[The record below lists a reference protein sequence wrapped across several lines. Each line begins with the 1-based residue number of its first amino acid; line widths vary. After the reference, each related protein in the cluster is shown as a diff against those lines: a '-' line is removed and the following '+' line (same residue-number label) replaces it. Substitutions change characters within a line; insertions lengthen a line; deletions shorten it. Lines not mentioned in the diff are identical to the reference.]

1 MRDISTRTGG
11 DPACGFLLENV
22 QLIAKQSL
30 YCRIEIYDGTRQM
43 VLDGRSCLHRDSVFP

>member
-1 MRDISTRTGG
+1 MRDISARTGG